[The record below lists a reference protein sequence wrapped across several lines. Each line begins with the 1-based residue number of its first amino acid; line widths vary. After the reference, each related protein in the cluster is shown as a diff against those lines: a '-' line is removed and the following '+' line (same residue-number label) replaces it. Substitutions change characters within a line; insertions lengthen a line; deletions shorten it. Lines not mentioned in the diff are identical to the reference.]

1 MNWLRRERD
10 RRIEDNLTKDVKS
23 RFRPKKEI
31 GDNIAKDI
39 GNLFRLKRK
48 TKQYNQR
55 YKLRN
60 NLKKYDTW
68 KIKLEIAINFL
79 SFKETD
85 EKLLIHSKS
94 DTHKSW
100 LMIKQIKLLMN
111 LF

>member
-1 MNWLRRERD
+1 MNWLRHERD

-23 RFRPKKEI
+23 RFGPKKEI

-60 NLKKYDTW
+60 NL
-68 KIKLEIAINFL
+68 
-79 SFKETD
+79 
-85 EKLLIHSKS
+85 
-94 DTHKSW
+94 
-100 LMIKQIKLLMN
+100 
-111 LF
+111 

>member
-23 RFRPKKEI
+23 RFGPKKEI

-60 NLKKYDTW
+60 NL
-68 KIKLEIAINFL
+68 
-79 SFKETD
+79 
-85 EKLLIHSKS
+85 
-94 DTHKSW
+94 
-100 LMIKQIKLLMN
+100 
-111 LF
+111 

>member
-23 RFRPKKEI
+23 RFGPKKEI
-31 GDNIAKDI
+31 GGNIAKDI

-60 NLKKYDTW
+60 NL
-68 KIKLEIAINFL
+68 
-79 SFKETD
+79 
-85 EKLLIHSKS
+85 
-94 DTHKSW
+94 
-100 LMIKQIKLLMN
+100 
-111 LF
+111 